1 MPLLNMGPGCAR
13 WSILIDDNALNLGTD
28 ILNYF
33 DDVFSSSIHPSRR
46 TRYKIE
52 FEALDPMSRPRGRTW
67 DRQDRNQYWTQ
78 CWRLSS
84 CAHHHV
90 CLLLRGGV
98 LVISTGPSEP
108 FIIHLRLCV
117 THLDSS

>member
-33 DDVFSSSIHPSRR
+33 DEVFSSSIHPSRR

-52 FEALDPMSRPRGRTW
+52 FEALDPMSRPKGRTW
-67 DRQDRNQYWTQ
+67 DRQIE
-78 CWRLSS
+78 
-84 CAHHHV
+84 
-90 CLLLRGGV
+90 
-98 LVISTGPSEP
+98 ISTVHSVGDFPVVL
-108 FIIHLRLCV
+108 IITYACF
-117 THLDSS
+117 